1 MKYRDVIEI
10 SLGNLWRMK
19 LRTLLTLFGV
29 IIAIGAFVSMLSL
42 GAGMQEQV
50 SRQFEKLGLLFTIQ
64 VYPKKDNNEESSK
77 DEPQPLLNDSAV
89 LNLSQ
94 LPGVQLAYPF
104 DEYQTKTTINDTTI
118 DVEAQPLSVS
128 ALKTKLFSRIK
139 AGRVFESDSAKEAIV
154 TDEFLEMLEIEHA
167 DSILGTRIV
176 VSIEVASFDSGLVHV
191 FKSDGKL
198 IWDRFKD
205 IRFDSLANSE
215 YRSRVL
221 TRELGGAASR
231 FFDGYL
237 NARTP
242 VADTL
247 VITGVLKTSRGRSRT
262 SAIILPLA
270 TGKKFSAAGFSGDM
284 TSIIAGISSGSLF
297 QSSASRITSD
307 YSKVTLNIEPGVP
320 HGPIRDSIKALG
332 FRSFSYAEEFEEIQL
347 VFTYFN
353 MGLSVLGLIALFVSS
368 LGIVN
373 TMLMSITERRREICI
388 MKSLGADESEI
399 KFLFLIESAMI
410 GTIGSLLG
418 LLLGW
423 IVSRVISIAVQAYMV
438 EQGADPIEL
447 FSLPLWLVGASI
459 ALGLSVSLIAGYLPA
474 ARAAKIDPVQALRYE

>member
-19 LRTLLTLFGV
+19 LRTVLTLFGV

-50 SRQFEKLGLLFTIQ
+50 SQQFEKLGLFFTIQ
-64 VYPKKDNNEESSK
+64 VYPKGDSDETSSK

-89 LNLSQ
+89 VKLSQ

-104 DEYQTKTTINDTTI
+104 DDYKTIVSINDTTL
-118 DVEAQPLSVS
+118 DVDAQPLSVS
-128 ALKTKLFSRIK
+128 ALNTKLFSRID
-139 AGRVFESDSAKEAIV
+139 AGRAFASDSAKEIVV
-154 TDEFLEMLEIEHA
+154 TDEFLEMLGIEDA
-167 DSILGTRIV
+167 DSILGKTIV
-176 VSIEVASFDSGLVHV
+176 ITIEVASFDSGLVHV
-191 FKSDGKL
+191 FKSDDKF

-205 IRFDSLANSE
+205 IRFDSLANSD
-215 YRSRVL
+215 YRNRVL
-221 TRELGGAASR
+221 TRELGGAANR
-231 FFDGYL
+231 FFDGYM
-237 NARTP
+237 NARIP
-242 VADTL
+242 VSDTL
-247 VITGVLKTSRGRSRT
+247 IITGVLNRSRGRSRT
-262 SAIILPLA
+262 STIIVPLA
-270 TGKKFSAAGFSGDM
+270 TGRKFSSAGFSGDM

-297 QSSASRITSD
+297 QASPGKLTLS
-307 YSKVTLNIEPGVP
+307 YSKVTLNIEPGVL
-320 HGPIRDSIKALG
+320 HGPIIDSIKAMG

-353 MGLSVLGLIALFVSS
+353 LGLSVLGLIALFVSS

-373 TMLMSITERRREICI
+373 TMLMSITERRREIGI

-418 LLLGW
+418 LFLGW
-423 IVSRVISIAVQAYMV
+423 IVSRVISFVVQSYMV

-459 ALGLSVSLIAGYLPA
+459 ALGLAVSLIAGYLPA